1 MKSIVRD
8 LKGAAKW
15 KENGMSNIPRNSV
28 YELWSERTVVTM
40 SCHWLE
46 NSVLNCSLLY
56 KWRHRLDP
64 ANGQAQGEATVRNS
78 RESTL
83 RKEVD
88 KLKRLLANKTVEVDF
103 FRCALQKV
111 EARRRNSG
119 ISGGQASTAQSETSL
134 QGSLSVE
141 RMCQLGQVS
150 RAGFYRYFQ
159 TRAPIEESM
168 TVGSAIQEIA
178 WSIGGATAIGG
189 SQRSAG
195 KSWEQR
201 SRPHGIRREREPR
214 QMDGNANYQELTK
227 YSGPALR
234 CATI

>member
-1 MKSIVRD
+1 
-8 LKGAAKW
+8 
-15 KENGMSNIPRNSV
+15 MSNIPRNSV
-28 YELWSERTVVTM
+28 YELWSERTVVEM
-40 SCHWLE
+40 SCNWLE

-64 ANGQAQGEATVRNS
+64 ANGRVQGEATVRNS

-88 KLKRLLANKTVEVDF
+88 KLTRLLANKTVEVDF
-103 FRCALQKV
+103 FRCGLQKV

-134 QGSLSVE
+134 QGSLGVE

-178 WSIGGATAIGG
+178 WSIDGATAIGG
-189 SQRSAG
+189 SSSQDAWFLEMF
-195 KSWEQR
+195 KIV
-201 SRPHGIRREREPR
+201 PF
-214 QMDGNANYQELTK
+214 
-227 YSGPALR
+227 
-234 CATI
+234 